1 MQEGGISSCGNAQN
15 CVEACPRS
23 IPLTESIAHLGK
35 DVSKKMWKNI
45 KRNENRAR
53 KKSGRART
61 NALNSMTPQG
71 QALWCARNVENSANE
86 SLIKALDMSIPEVKK

>member
-1 MQEGGISSCGNAQN
+1 MLTILTCKSEQTPVTPHSSCGVTGN
-15 CVEACPRS
+15 
-23 IPLTESIAHLGK
+23 TETKQRG
-35 DVSKKMWKNI
+35 KKMWKNI

-71 QALWCARNVENSANE
+71 QALWAARHVENSANE
-86 SLIKALDMSIPEVKK
+86 SLIKALDMSMTEVKK

>member
-1 MQEGGISSCGNAQN
+1 MTGTLRETNSKNKKN
-15 CVEACPRS
+15 EV
-23 IPLTESIAHLGK
+23 
-35 DVSKKMWKNI
+35 KKMWKNI

>member
-1 MQEGGISSCGNAQN
+1 MTGTLRETNSKNKKKE
-15 CVEACPRS
+15 V
-23 IPLTESIAHLGK
+23 
-35 DVSKKMWKNI
+35 KKMWKNI

-86 SLIKALDMSIPEVKK
+86 SLIKALDMSITEVKK

>member
-1 MQEGGISSCGNAQN
+1 MTGTLRETNSKNKKKE
-15 CVEACPRS
+15 V
-23 IPLTESIAHLGK
+23 
-35 DVSKKMWKNI
+35 KKMWKNI

-71 QALWCARNVENSANE
+71 QAMWCARNVENSANE
-86 SLIKALDMSIPEVKK
+86 SLIKALDMSMPEVKK

>member
-1 MQEGGISSCGNAQN
+1 
-15 CVEACPRS
+15 
-23 IPLTESIAHLGK
+23 
-35 DVSKKMWKNI
+35 MWKNI

-61 NALNSMTPQG
+61 NALNSMTPHG

>member
-1 MQEGGISSCGNAQN
+1 MTGTLRETNSKNKKKE
-15 CVEACPRS
+15 V
-23 IPLTESIAHLGK
+23 
-35 DVSKKMWKNI
+35 KKMWKNI

-71 QALWCARNVENSANE
+71 QAMWCARNVENSANE
-86 SLIKALDMSIPEVKK
+86 SLIKALDMSMTVVKK

>member
-1 MQEGGISSCGNAQN
+1 MTGTLRETNSKNKKKE
-15 CVEACPRS
+15 V
-23 IPLTESIAHLGK
+23 
-35 DVSKKMWKNI
+35 KKMWKNI

-86 SLIKALDMSIPEVKK
+86 SLIKALDMSMTEVKK

>member
-1 MQEGGISSCGNAQN
+1 
-15 CVEACPRS
+15 
-23 IPLTESIAHLGK
+23 
-35 DVSKKMWKNI
+35 MWKNI

-71 QALWCARNVENSANE
+71 QALWAMRNVENAHGFLKSEAE
-86 SLIKALDMSIPEVKK
+86 QTVIKAPDVGISEVEQ

>member
-1 MQEGGISSCGNAQN
+1 MN
-15 CVEACPRS
+15 
-23 IPLTESIAHLGK
+23 
-35 DVSKKMWKNI
+35 WKNI

-71 QALWCARNVENSANE
+71 EALWAARNVDNSANQ
-86 SLIKALDMSIPEVKK
+86 SLIKALAVGMTEVKQ

>member
-1 MQEGGISSCGNAQN
+1 
-15 CVEACPRS
+15 
-23 IPLTESIAHLGK
+23 
-35 DVSKKMWKNI
+35 MWKNI

-71 QALWCARNVENSANE
+71 QALWASRNVGNAFGFIGPMEKPRKTE
-86 SLIKALDMSIPEVKK
+86 SLIKALDMSIPEVIK

>member
-1 MQEGGISSCGNAQN
+1 
-15 CVEACPRS
+15 
-23 IPLTESIAHLGK
+23 
-35 DVSKKMWKNI
+35 MWKNI

-71 QALWCARNVENSANE
+71 LALWASRNVGNAFGFIGPMEKPRKTE
-86 SLIKALDMSIPEVKK
+86 SLIKALDMSIPEVIK